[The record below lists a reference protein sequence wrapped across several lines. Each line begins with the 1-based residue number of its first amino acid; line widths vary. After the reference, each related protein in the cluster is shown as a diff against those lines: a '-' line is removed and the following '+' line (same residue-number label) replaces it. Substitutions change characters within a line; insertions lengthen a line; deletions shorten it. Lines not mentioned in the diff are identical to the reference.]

1 MAHIMLI
8 NAQSLGTMHQVDSG
22 AYFLGL
28 YAGSGFTITESEDSY
43 ITLTM
48 PSVCHSVKSF
58 HFMNHM
64 GISCLLIRP
73 VSSTSLIRL
82 GYCTRTKSSS
92 MESPSRLSVLWSICK
107 T

>member
-1 MAHIMLI
+1 MVHIMLI
-8 NAQSLGTMHQVDSG
+8 DVQSLGTVHWVDSG
-22 AYFLGL
+22 AYFSGS
-28 YAGSGFTITESEDSY
+28 YAGSGFMITELEDSY
-43 ITLTM
+43 IMLTM

-82 GYCTRTKSSS
+82 GYHMRTKSSS
-92 MESPSRLSVLWSICK
+92 MESPSRLLVLWLICE